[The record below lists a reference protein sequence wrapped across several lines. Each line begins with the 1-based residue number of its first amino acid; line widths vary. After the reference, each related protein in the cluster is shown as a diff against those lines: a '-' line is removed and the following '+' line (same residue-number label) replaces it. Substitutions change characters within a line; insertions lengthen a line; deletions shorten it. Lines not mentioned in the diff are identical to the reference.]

1 LIENDAAGARKSIE
15 EVLIKNP
22 EDTAA
27 LYLLVQSYQ
36 LQHQMRAAL
45 QAVRRYADE
54 KPTSAR
60 IHHFL
65 GQLLLEAGT
74 RSEARK
80 EFQAVKS
87 SHPAFVPAAL
97 DVAQLDIA
105 DGKWEEAAK
114 SLSEIVEA
122 HPANLQAQLLMGA
135 VQENRKNLAE
145 AVGHF
150 RKALELDGRN
160 MMALNN
166 LAYILLEYANQ
177 PDEGLMFAQKA
188 AEVAPDSPVVQDTLG
203 WAFYRKGMYADAV
216 KYLERAASKQQD
228 STTKLHLG
236 SALVKVGEQTRGV
249 QMLQSALAMDPKI
262 AEAKAFREIMGSG
275 PLR

>member
-1 LIENDAAGARKSIE
+1 
-15 EVLIKNP
+15 
-22 EDTAA
+22 
-27 LYLLVQSYQ
+27 
-36 LQHQMRAAL
+36 
-45 QAVRRYADE
+45 
-54 KPTSAR
+54 
-60 IHHFL
+60 
-65 GQLLLEAGT
+65 
-74 RSEARK
+74 
-80 EFQAVKS
+80 VKS
-87 SHPAFVPAAL
+87 SHPTFVPALL
-97 DVAQLDIA
+97 DLAQMDIA

-114 SLSEIVEA
+114 SLSELVES

-135 VQENRKNLAE
+135 VQEHRQNFAE
-145 AVGHF
+145 AVGHY

-203 WAFYRKGMYADAV
+203 WAFYRKGMYADAL

-236 SALVKVGEQTRGV
+236 SAYVKLGDRTRGV
-249 QMLQSALAMDPKI
+249 QMLQAALAMDPKI
-262 AEAKAFREIMGSG
+262 VQSKAFREIMGATL
-275 PLR
+275 LR